1 MTIWFSI
8 KKLKLLIQFTLFRE
22 KTIFSFS
29 FNYDIQQLFFIA
41 FILKSENNIK
51 RFWISFKKHK
61 KWENEYLPENCWGEN
76 E

>member
-1 MTIWFSI
+1 MTIWLNIS
-8 KKLKLLIQFTLFRE
+8 KLKLLVTLTLFRD

-41 FILKSENNIK
+41 IIRKSENNRK

-61 KWENEYLPENCWGEN
+61 KWIGE
-76 E
+76 